1 MTQFSVKPNTYIY
14 LTILLLILPIKWLF
28 AWITAILFH
37 EFCHWIAVKICGG
50 EILHLK
56 IGLGGAQMQCT
67 NMPEKCRLLAIL
79 CGPIGGFALTCLGRW
94 IPRIAI
100 CSFLL
105 SIYNLLPLIPLDGG
119 FALRVIIKS
128 DKAFCFMHKIILI
141 VIAILALY
149 TAFILRLGVL
159 PLAVAL
165 GIYLKYR
172 NYSCKESVC
181 GVQ

>member
-14 LTILLLILPIKWLF
+14 LTVLLLILPIKWLF

-50 EILHLK
+50 EILHFK

-67 NMPEKCRLLAIL
+67 NMPEKCRLFAIL

-94 IPRIAI
+94 IPRIAL
-100 CSFLL
+100 CSFFL
-105 SIYNLLPLIPLDGG
+105 SIYILLPMYPFDGG
-119 FALRVIIKS
+119 LALRILLKS
-128 DKAFCFMHKIILI
+128 DSAFDLIQKIILTLI
-141 VIAILALY
+141 VLLTLYIA
-149 TAFILRLGVL
+149 FFLRLGVL

-165 GIYLKYR
+165 EICLKNR
-172 NYSCKESVC
+172 NYPCKESVC